1 VFFEIVLFK
10 CLFNFFF
17 KKMQL
22 LRLLDI
28 FFSTE
33 SIGLT
38 ATSFGIIYHASNIDI
53 TLELKSLFNLHTMIA
68 NIDNLCIYVY
78 RDVIFSVEIQN

>member
-1 VFFEIVLFK
+1 MK
-10 CLFNFFF
+10 
-17 KKMQL
+17 L

-38 ATSFGIIYHASNIDI
+38 AISFGIICHASNIDI